1 MLGAWLLV
9 AAAIVLEVAATSSLK
24 LSDGFRRIGP
34 SVATACLYVLAFACL
49 GVAVA
54 TLDVGV
60 VYAVWA
66 GAGTALMAVVGTA
79 YFGER
84 MRPPAWAGIALIVAG
99 VRMVELFSPA

>member
-24 LSDGFRRIGP
+24 LSDGFRRTGP

-66 GAGTALMAVVGTA
+66 GAGTALMAVVGTV

-99 VRMVELFSPA
+99 VLMVELFSPA

>member
-9 AAAIVLEVAATSSLK
+9 AAAIVLEVGATSSLK
-24 LSDGFRRIGP
+24 LSDGLRRTGP
-34 SVATACLYVLAFACL
+34 SIATVCLYVLAFACL

-66 GAGTALMAVVGTA
+66 GAGTALMAVVGTVH
-79 YFGER
+79 FGER

-99 VRMVELFSPA
+99 VLMVELFSPA